1 LFAVRLAGRQPQPG
15 VSLKSLSHPAPYL
28 SFKRLLITFNYKFPL
43 MPEGPSILHLKNQL
57 APFIG
62 KKVTKA
68 GGYGPMD
75 TKWIN
80 GKNLLDIRT
89 WGKHLLFVFKNGS
102 VKVHLGLFGG
112 VLVNERKKVN
122 RSFFLEFSKG
132 EINGYVVRAQ
142 KLTAPLDE
150 IYNWRVDILSSQF
163 DPAYIK
169 TLLQKQNDK
178 NIDDVLME
186 QEIFSGVGNIIRNEA
201 LYRAGIHPLSVTGKI
216 PAAKIT
222 TLIKEVVNYAR
233 LFYEELE
240 TKGKKLPFAVYQ
252 QQFAAD
258 GSEVIMKVLPKSK
271 RKIFYSE
278 RKQKMYE

>member
-1 LFAVRLAGRQPQPG
+1 
-15 VSLKSLSHPAPYL
+15 
-28 SFKRLLITFNYKFPL
+28 

-57 APFIG
+57 TSFIG

-68 GGYGPMD
+68 SGYRPMD
-75 TKWIN
+75 TKWIK
-80 GKNLLDIRT
+80 GKKILDIRT
-89 WGKHLLFVFKNGS
+89 WGKHLLFVFENGS
-102 VKVHLGLFGG
+102 VKVHLGLFGE

-142 KLTAPLDE
+142 KLTAPLNE
-150 IYNWRVDILSSQF
+150 IYDWRVDILSKEF

-169 TLLQKQNDK
+169 TLLKTQKDK
-178 NIDDVLME
+178 TIDDVLMD
-186 QEIFSGVGNIIRNEA
+186 QAIFSGVGNIIRNEA
-201 LYRAGIHPLSVTGKI
+201 LYRAGIHPLSITGKI

-222 TLIKEVVNYAR
+222 KLIKEVVNYAR

-252 QQFAAD
+252 QRFAAD
-258 GSEVIMKVLPKSK
+258 GSEVTMKVLPKSK

-278 RKQKMYE
+278 HKQKMYE